1 MINWQ
6 QISGASELEG
16 LLSTSDTVILFKH
29 SERCVVSRMAKRSFE
44 AEYDGATPVYLVN
57 VIEERP
63 ISNQIAQVTHIT
75 HQSPQVLVIKG
86 GQCVFHVSHDHINA
100 EEVKKHL

>member
-6 QISGASELEG
+6 HISSESELADLFSKNE
-16 LLSTSDTVILFKH
+16 TTILFKH
-29 SERCVVSRMAKRSFE
+29 SERCSVSRMAKRSFE
-44 AEYDGATPVYLVN
+44 ADYDGATPVYLVN

-63 ISNQIAQVTHIT
+63 ISNLIAQLTHIT

-86 GQCVFHVSHDHINA
+86 GQCIYHASHDHIIA
-100 EEVKKHL
+100 EEVTKQL